1 MTDRRNFLKLIGLG
15 TLASLNPLNLSAA
28 TIPQII
34 VVGGGFAGAT
44 CAKYLKIWGG
54 YSINVTLIEEN
65 SSYVSPILSNLVL
78 NGQKTTTG
86 DLTFSYAPLKNKY
99 EVKVLNKT
107 VSNISKL
114 SKTITLSDGS
124 TMTYDKLVLAPG
136 IDFKY
141 TNSYDINKIPHA
153 WKSGNQIN
161 ILRDQIQTLTDGD
174 KFIMSIP
181 KSPFRCPPGPYE
193 RACVIADYLKNKKG
207 ISVTFTVLD
216 ENSDIIVEKT
226 SFMAKFNEYGIIY
239 KPSCVVTNVD
249 DTNKTI
255 TYKENAGADINYT
268 ANVINVIPNQKAAKI
283 IFDAGLDNS
292 KGWASVDTKSYQSII
307 DRHIHIIGDSQ
318 GSSQPKAGH
327 IGNSEAKVCA
337 DAILRILN
345 NEALYANPKTNSACY
360 SPVSSNEATWLT
372 AVYEY
377 DSGTKDMK
385 LSTVTANAFP
395 SSRGASTSNYNDMF
409 YWTGNLF
416 SDTFK

>member
-1 MTDRRNFLKLIGLG
+1 MTNRRNFLKLMGLG
-15 TLASLNPLNLSAA
+15 TLASLNPLNLNAA
-28 TIPQII
+28 TTPQII
-34 VVGGGFAGAT
+34 VIGGGFAGAT

-54 YSINVTLIEEN
+54 DSVNVTIIEEN

-78 NGQKTTTG
+78 NRQKTTAEN
-86 DLTFSYAPLKNKY
+86 LTFSYTPLKDKY
-99 EVKVLNKT
+99 EVRVVNKI
-107 VSNISKL
+107 VSSISK
-114 SKTITLSDGS
+114 STKTITLSDGS
-124 TMTYDKLVLAPG
+124 TMTYNKLVLAPG

-153 WKSGNQIN
+153 WKSGDQIN
-161 ILRDQIQTLTDGD
+161 ILRDQIQTLTNGD

-207 ISVTFTVLD
+207 INVSFTVLD
-216 ENSDIIVEKT
+216 ENNDIIVEKT

-239 KPSCVVTNVD
+239 KPSCVVTNVN

-255 TYKENAGADINYT
+255 TYKENGGADINYT

-283 IFDAGLDNS
+283 IFDTGLDNS
-292 KGWASVDTKSYQSII
+292 KGWASVDTKSYQSIL

-327 IGNSEAKVCA
+327 IANSEAKVCA
-337 DAILRILN
+337 DAILRTLN

-395 SSRGASTSNYNDMF
+395 ASRGASTSNYNDMF